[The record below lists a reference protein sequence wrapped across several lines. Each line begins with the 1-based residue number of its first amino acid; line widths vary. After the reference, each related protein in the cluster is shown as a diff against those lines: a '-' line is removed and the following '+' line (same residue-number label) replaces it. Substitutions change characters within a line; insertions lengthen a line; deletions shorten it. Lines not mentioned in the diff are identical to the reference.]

1 MFPWHANNEAAAG
14 IDYVDGFK
22 KQYGEDFFV
31 MSARTIIVMLSQ
43 AINDTQSTD
52 PTNVAFAMECMK
64 IKGPVGDIT
73 MRQSDHQI
81 QQPLYILSW
90 SKAGGKDVPYDM
102 ENTGYGWKT
111 EEKVNAY
118 VATQPTSCQ
127 MTRPARP

>member
-43 AINDTQSTD
+43 AINDAQSTD
-52 PTNVAFAMECMK
+52 PTNVAFAMEGMK